1 MRTGSQNVTIGS
13 SISAVTLQYPASQW
27 ILNDF
32 HMQKSES
39 IHFRWAV
46 WIRKDA
52 IVNHDS
58 FRVSS
63 TPSEELSQNTHHV
76 PEEKVPP
83 PRGRPP
89 AGSASACPSHRPR
102 GRLCFSQESRPW
114 ACCGEGE
121 PACAVTFTLN
131 DDRRRDPFAVGRA
144 SLRKCLWWPSVVILQ
159 NPTLKA
165 IMDSRSYVPSYYW
178 DGLLGAN
185 KDGEFLGSTLN

>member
-1 MRTGSQNVTIGS
+1 MHTGSQNVTIGS

-46 WIRKDA
+46 QIRKYA
-52 IVNHDS
+52 IVNHYS

-63 TPSEELSQNTHHV
+63 TALWRVSQNTHHV
-76 PEEKVPP
+76 PEEKLPTAS
-83 PRGRPP
+83 GKPP
-89 AGSASACPSHRPR
+89 AGVRHQPAPHTDHRETDVHLS
-102 GRLCFSQESRPW
+102 GKKENLE
-114 ACCGEGE
+114 ACCVGKGK
-121 PACAVTFTLN
+121 PALRSHVHLERWRKKGPISLWAE
-131 DDRRRDPFAVGRA
+131 RA
-144 SLRKCLWWPSVVILQ
+144 LSKCLWWPLVVILQ

-178 DGLLGAN
+178 DGLLG
-185 KDGEFLGSTLN
+185 GE